1 MPSGIIY
8 YDTMKHL
15 YPIGL
20 KVSDF
25 SQEDLESYVDQSIA
39 KKTETIVFGYSLGYV
54 TLYKKYPFLYR
65 DVNEFDLMLC
75 DGVPFHWFLNSMG
88 IRLKRVISIP
98 EFSEWIIERCAL
110 KGWTLMIIGGTA
122 EINLRAME
130 NTKRRF
136 PSIQI
141 IEGRDG
147 YFGTDEEKNILLYI
161 QSKKPDVLLV
171 AMSTPKKEEFVIR
184 NKGKIGATLIIPC
197 GGMVDVLAGKTT
209 RSPRWVKRMGLA
221 TFYRIAQ
228 EPRRLMRIHMKMVL
242 EAIFRL
248 MPITWW
254 NLITQKRRGVEILER
269 YIQKSL

>member
-1 MPSGIIY
+1 
-8 YDTMKHL
+8 
-15 YPIGL
+15 
-20 KVSDF
+20 
-25 SQEDLESYVDQSIA
+25 
-39 KKTETIVFGYSLGYV
+39 
-54 TLYKKYPFLYR
+54 
-65 DVNEFDLMLC
+65 
-75 DGVPFHWFLNSMG
+75 
-88 IRLKRVISIP
+88 
-98 EFSEWIIERCAL
+98 
-110 KGWTLMIIGGTA
+110 
-122 EINLRAME
+122 
-130 NTKRRF
+130 
-136 PSIQI
+136 
-141 IEGRDG
+141 
-147 YFGTDEEKNILLYI
+147 
-161 QSKKPDVLLV
+161 
-171 AMSTPKKEEFVIR
+171 MSTPKKEEFVIR